1 MVAAV
6 PGLEHG
12 EAPVVIVPMT
22 EVVDPPGKRI
32 WRETSHDAASLR
44 GRPSRHGGNGRALSG
59 EVGDALDLDE
69 ELRLHKVA
77 ADPVACRRIL
87 LEVLD
92 PTAHA
97 ELTALKVGTFEERSL
112 TRRFPCS

>member
-1 MVAAV
+1 
-6 PGLEHG
+6 
-12 EAPVVIVPMT
+12 
-22 EVVDPPGKRI
+22 
-32 WRETSHDAASLR
+32 
-44 GRPSRHGGNGRALSG
+44 
-59 EVGDALDLDE
+59 VGDALDLDE